1 MTSRYLFKTLTS
13 IQLFIFLMFFFA
25 GLFMFAMSRP
35 FGPETAT
42 NLEKSGLIA
51 LLISPLWL
59 IPLVGIW
66 KRARWAWWLGLIVNF
81 LSFGIAYWALIYS
94 QPDADWTSI
103 IGVCLFLAAA
113 VLHLLS
119 RPRSWIPNRQHGS
132 VISKKVV

>member
-1 MTSRYLFKTLTS
+1 MTSRYLFKALAS

-35 FGPETAT
+35 FGPETASS
-42 NLEKSGLIA
+42 LEKSGSIA

-66 KRARWAWWLGLIVNF
+66 KRARWAWWLGLIVNI
-81 LSFGIAYWALIYS
+81 LSFGTVYWALIYS
-94 QPDADWTSI
+94 QPEAEWTSI

-119 RPRSWIPNRQHGS
+119 RPGSWTANRQPGA
-132 VISKKVV
+132 VISRKVV